1 MMIKNPQPGDIVRVR
16 SSLGTGLVALFD
28 TSRSK
33 FVQGILVH
41 STPEMA
47 TDMDVVLARKT
58 IEPVE
63 VPEWLRQNR
72 EFLPAIARLLD
83 SPPVERT
90 VGTVTP
96 YPLVLCCDL
105 YGQFLRTQIDKHIAH
120 LPSFPA
126 SGHPLF
132 DAQDIATITGGYRGL
147 PIFRGTPRWNE
158 KVRLLEEELR
168 PLTYPFWESFR
179 W

>member
-1 MMIKNPQPGDIVRVR
+1 MRVR

-47 TDMDVVLARKT
+47 TDMDVVLKGRGGRTETPAY
-58 IEPVE
+58 
-63 VPEWLRQNR
+63 LRQIWPNT
-72 EFLPAIARLLD
+72 PAYRDVA
-83 SPPVERT
+83 PGPAP
-90 VGTVTP
+90 TP

-147 PIFRGTPRWNE
+147 PIFRGTPRWDE

-168 PLTYPFWESFR
+168 PLTYPFWEGFR

>member
-1 MMIKNPQPGDIVRVR
+1 MRVR

-47 TDMDVVLARKT
+47 TDMDVVLKGRGGR
-58 IEPVE
+58 IETPAY
-63 VPEWLRQNR
+63 LRQR
-72 EFLPAIARLLD
+72 FPHLPAHED
-83 SPPVERT
+83 VPP
-90 VGTVTP
+90 GPAPTP

-105 YGQFLRTQIDKHIAH
+105 YGQFLRTQVDKLIAH

-132 DAQDIATITGGYRGL
+132 DAQDIAAITGGYRGL